1 MRFHSA
7 LLQLNF
13 GDASTRILPSDHHT
27 LLAHATF
34 TSSPS
39 AESPNRHTFANRE
52 ALKFCAQAKHGTVAC
67 LSYHIN
73 SVL

>member
-7 LLQLNF
+7 LLQLSF

-52 ALKFCAQAKHGTVAC
+52 ALKFCAQAKHGTEAC